1 MRIFWSVVL
10 AGGLFLVGLDVYEGR
25 RGGGRTGEER
35 TVDRDTAGQ
44 TTVIC
49 EDGTGAPPSRPR

>member
-1 MRIFWSVVL
+1 MRVFWSVVL
-10 AGGLFLVGLDVYEGR
+10 AGGLFLVGLDAYEGR
-25 RGGGRTGEER
+25 KGEGRIKER
-35 TVDRDTAGQ
+35 DAESQ